1 MNERY
6 EFFCEKWN
14 ELSDNDKLNLYQ
26 EYCSYTG
33 NGTDLFSFDDEF
45 FNLFFEGKPLEAARA
60 THFGEVN
67 WSDEYISFNGYG
79 NLKSYSN
86 WEAVQ
91 LANDYMSDIYD
102 WDRYQD
108 YIDMDEFDNPDE
120 DEEELDEENEDV
132 SVSSDVPAFVQSDY
146 EHYHSIVR
154 IDFLGTIAI
163 MEWIQAH
170 SSKDNPIHLNHAQF
184 IDKYDRY
191 ALVSLERSN
200 ASLEEVFGYEL
211 DDFFERDGMR
221 RYNTGCG
228 FYFEIHNHV
237 YLCTF

>member
-33 NGTDLFSFDDEF
+33 NGTDLFPFDDEF

-86 WEAVQ
+86 WEAIQ
-91 LANDYMSDIYD
+91 LANDYISDIYD

-108 YIDMDEFDNPDE
+108 YIDMDEFDNPEEEEDNE
-120 DEEELDEENEDV
+120 DEGEEFAV
-132 SVSSDVPAFVQSDY
+132 SMLSNPILPDY
-146 EHYHSIVR
+146 ERYHSI
-154 IDFLGTIAI
+154 INLDFLGTIAI
-163 MEWIQAH
+163 MEWIQSH
-170 SSKDNPIHLNHAQF
+170 SSKDAPIYLNHAQF
-184 IDKYDRY
+184 VDKYNQC
-191 ALVSLERSN
+191 AMVSLERGY
-200 ASLEEVFGYEL
+200 ATLEDVLGYEL
-211 DDFFERDGMR
+211 DDFFECDGMR